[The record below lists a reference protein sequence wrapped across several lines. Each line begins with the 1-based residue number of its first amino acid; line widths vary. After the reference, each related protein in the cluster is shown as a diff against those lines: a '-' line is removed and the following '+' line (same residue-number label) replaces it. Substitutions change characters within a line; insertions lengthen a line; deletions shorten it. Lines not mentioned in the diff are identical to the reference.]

1 MQWAYIASVFLHI
14 LAATFWLGGMLF
26 LAIVVVPAL
35 RGVPERVR
43 LLERMGKLF
52 ERASVIALAVLLV
65 TGVVNLLFR
74 GVAQVSDLW
83 SSPVG
88 RVGALKLALFV
99 VMAMLSLW
107 HNAVLGRR
115 ALALLQQGR
124 EDPHAARLVLW
135 SRWVGRL
142 LVLLSV
148 ILVLLGVLIAR
159 GVGL

>member
-1 MQWAYIASVFLHI
+1 MHWAYIASVLLHI

-35 RGVPERVR
+35 RGAPERAR

-88 RVGALKLALFV
+88 RMGALKLALFV
-99 VMAMLSLW
+99 VMAILSLW
-107 HNAVLGRR
+107 HNVVLGRR

-124 EDPHAARLVLW
+124 EDPHAARWVLW

-148 ILVLLGVLIAR
+148 ILVLLGVLISR
-159 GVGL
+159 GIGL

>member
-1 MQWAYIASVFLHI
+1 MHWAYIASVLLHI

-35 RGVPERVR
+35 RGAPERAR

-83 SSPVG
+83 SSPALVLYLAM
-88 RVGALKLALFV
+88 VAGATLRLA
-99 VMAMLSLW
+99 
-107 HNAVLGRR
+107 R
-115 ALALLQQGR
+115 QGR
-124 EDPHAARLVLW
+124 P
-135 SRWVGRL
+135 GRGNPTA
-142 LVLLSV
+142 V
-148 ILVLLGVLIAR
+148 
-159 GVGL
+159 

>member
-1 MQWAYIASVFLHI
+1 MHWAYTASVLLHI

-35 RGVPERVR
+35 RGAPERAR

-83 SSPVG
+83 SSP
-88 RVGALKLALFV
+88 A
-99 VMAMLSLW
+99 
-107 HNAVLGRR
+107 
-115 ALALLQQGR
+115 
-124 EDPHAARLVLW
+124 LVLYLTMVAGATL
-135 SRWVGRL
+135 RLARRGRP
-142 LVLLSV
+142 
-148 ILVLLGVLIAR
+148 GR
-159 GVGL
+159 GNPTAV